1 MKQDFMITLKA
12 LAEEQNLSLRE
23 VALRSCYRHYQEQGY
38 SIETLEDELANLPDP
53 DLFEIY
59 KGVYRSEQRN
69 SFKSDI

>member
-1 MKQDFMITLKA
+1 MKQDFMIMLKA

-59 KGVYRSEQRN
+59 EAVYRN

>member
-1 MKQDFMITLKA
+1 MKKDFMIKLKA

-23 VALRSCYRHYQEQGY
+23 VALRSCYRHYREQGY

-59 KGVYRSEQRN
+59 EAVYRN

>member
-1 MKQDFMITLKA
+1 MKKDFMIMLKE
-12 LAEEQNLSLRE
+12 LAEEQHLSLRE

-59 KGVYRSEQRN
+59 EAIYRN
-69 SFKSDI
+69 SFKSVI

>member
-1 MKQDFMITLKA
+1 MKKDFMIKLKE

-23 VALRSCYRHYQEQGY
+23 VALRSCYRHYQEQSY

-59 KGVYRSEQRN
+59 EAVYRD